1 MNNYL
6 ERIYKLIELLSLS
19 KKPLTKEEIFHR
31 LKEYYTQENE
41 DSKNRQFERDKK
53 IIQELGFSIIKTYVP
68 SYNDNDEHDK
78 PAYIIS
84 DVLYKENLLPKLKE
98 SEKEKLSKIL
108 LDYYESTK
116 DKAIKKR
123 IFILYFK
130 IFINDDKYLNQFFE
144 KKERTPL
151 NIFNEFD
158 RDKKINNQN
167 NLKKIIEIFHQ
178 PSAIEIEYTKKSG
191 EQVKRNVY
199 PLMIYNNKAIDY
211 LLAYDYDQQ
220 EEGSK
225 IKNFIL
231 SNIQKIKKLDPNK
244 FKPVKINPDIVT
256 VEDTKKMIQVPL
268 KYIYMNLPHPFF
280 IKKTQK
286 APLEIQLTIKK
297 QYLTKLKDYLKA
309 PKLPFKMDFYSN
321 VLKIVGET
329 EEFNTI
335 SLKLYN
341 LDALFRFLS
350 LYPDMLKKMD
360 NRSALEEYKK
370 FLKEVYEFYKN

>member
-1 MNNYL
+1 MTNHL

-19 KKPLTKEEIFHR
+19 RKPLTKEEIFHQ

-53 IIQELGFSIIKTYVP
+53 LIQELGFSIIKTYVP
-68 SYNDNDEHDK
+68 SYYNEHDK

-84 DVLYKENLLPKLKE
+84 DVLYKENIISKLKE

-108 LDYYESTK
+108 LDYYQSTK
-116 DKAIKKR
+116 DKTIKKR

-130 IFINDDKYLNQFFE
+130 IFINDEEYLNKFFE
-144 KKERTPL
+144 KNEQAPL
-151 NIFNEFD
+151 NIFKEFN
-158 RDKKINNQN
+158 RDTKIKSQN

-178 PSAIEIEYTKKSG
+178 TSAIEIEYTKKNG

-211 LLAYDYDQQ
+211 LLAYDYD
-220 EEGSK
+220 EEENSSK

-231 SNIQKIKKLDPNK
+231 SNIQKIKKVDSNK

-256 VEDTKKMIQVPL
+256 IVEDAKKTIQVPL

-280 IKKTQK
+280 IKKMQK
-286 APLEIQLTIKK
+286 NLTEIQLTIKK
-297 QYLTKLKDYLKA
+297 QYMTKLKDYLKA

-329 EEFNTI
+329 DEFYTI

-350 LYPDMLKKMD
+350 LYPDMLKKME
-360 NRSALEEYKK
+360 NRAVLEEYKK
-370 FLKEVYEFYKN
+370 YLKEAYEFYRT